1 MYILLALIGACALG
15 IAAHF
20 MIGGR
25 ELRGVA
31 LTPAIATALAAVV
44 YTGLQWLGVG
54 EDSVWL
60 WLASVLGAVVVAAG
74 LTVAIVALRR
84 RSDATAKAALGI

>member
-1 MYILLALIGACALG
+1 MFILLALIGACALG
-15 IAAHF
+15 IAAHYV
-20 MIGGR
+20 IGGR

-31 LTPAIATALAAVV
+31 LTPAIATALAAIV

-54 EDSVWL
+54 EDSIWL
-60 WLASVLGAVVVAAG
+60 WLASVMGSVLIAAVV
-74 LTVAIVALRR
+74 TVAIVASRR

>member
-25 ELRGVA
+25 DLRGVA
-31 LTPAIATALAAVV
+31 VTPGIATALAAIV
-44 YTGLQWLGVG
+44 YTGMQWLGVG

-60 WLASVLGAVVVAAG
+60 WLASVLGSVAVAAAV
-74 LTVAIVALRR
+74 TFAIVAARR
-84 RSDATAKAALGI
+84 RSDAAAKASLGI

>member
-60 WLASVLGAVVVAAG
+60 WLASVLGAVVVAAA
-74 LTVAIVALRR
+74 LTVAIVAHRR

>member
-1 MYILLALIGACALG
+1 MYILLALIGACVLG

-20 MIGGR
+20 LIGGR

-31 LTPAIATALAAVV
+31 LTPAIATALAAIV
-44 YTGLQWLGVG
+44 YTGSQWAGIG

-60 WLASVLGAVVVAAG
+60 WLASVIGATIVAA
-74 LTVAIVALRR
+74 VATIALVAVRR
-84 RSDATAKAALGI
+84 KADAEKKATLGI

>member
-15 IAAHF
+15 IAVHF
-20 MIGGR
+20 AIGGR

-31 LTPAIATALAAVV
+31 VTPAIATAAAAVL

-54 EDSVWL
+54 EDSIWL
-60 WLASVLGAVVVAAG
+60 WLTSILGAVVIAAG
-74 LTVAIVALRR
+74 ATVAIVALRR
-84 RSDATAKAALGI
+84 RSDASAKAALGI

>member
-1 MYILLALIGACALG
+1 MYILLALIGACVLG
-15 IAAHF
+15 VAAHF
-20 MIGGR
+20 LIGGR

-31 LTPAIATALAAVV
+31 LTPAIATALSAVA

-60 WLASVLGAVVVAAG
+60 WLASVLGAVVVAAV
-74 LTVAIVALRR
+74 LTIAIVAARTR
-84 RSDATAKAALGI
+84 ADAANRAALGI

>member
-20 MIGGR
+20 LIPGR

-31 LTPAIATALAAVV
+31 LTPAIATAVSAIA
-44 YTGLQWLGVG
+44 YTGLQWAGVG
-54 EDSVWL
+54 EGSIWL
-60 WLASVLGAVVVAAG
+60 WLPSVLGAVLVAA
-74 LTVAIVALRR
+74 LATVAITGLRTR
-84 RSDATAKAALGI
+84 TDATAKAALGI

>member
-1 MYILLALIGACALG
+1 VYILLALIGACVLG

-20 MIGGR
+20 LIGGR

-31 LTPAIATALAAVV
+31 LTPAIATATSAIV
-44 YTGLQWLGVG
+44 YTGLQWAGVG

-60 WLASVLGAVVVAAG
+60 WLASVVGAVVVAA
-74 LTVAIVALRR
+74 LATLAVVAARR

>member
-1 MYILLALIGACALG
+1 MYILLALIGACVLG

-20 MIGGR
+20 VMGGR

-31 LTPAIATALAAVV
+31 FTPAVATAVAAIL
-44 YTGLQWLGVG
+44 YTGLQWLGLG

-60 WLASVLGAVVVAAG
+60 WLASILGSVLLAAAATAA
-74 LTVAIVALRR
+74 LVALRR
-84 RSDATAKAALGI
+84 RSDASDKAALGI

>member
-20 MIGGR
+20 VIGGR
-25 ELRGVA
+25 ELRGVV

-44 YTGLQWLGVG
+44 YTGMQWLGVG
-54 EDSVWL
+54 EDSIWL
-60 WLASVLGAVVVAAG
+60 WLASVVGSVVVAAA
-74 LTVAIVALRR
+74 LTVAVVTSRR
-84 RSDATAKAALGI
+84 RADASAKAALGI